1 MGPGTGRGVGPRA
14 TPADTLRAL
23 AGDISEY
30 LGPDALAA
38 IARGLVEDAPGWEY
52 ADVLPRAVNRETG
65 ERSWAVPGMARD
77 VAKGLWELMQGP
89 YMEPGQNLSPEAV
102 LSLPALAVPAGAA
115 LAPRGAIG
123 MFAGRNAK
131 TADLAALQRAE
142 DMAAG
147 GADNEAIRA
156 ATGWFKGPDEKWR
169 FEIPDN
175 EAVAKRTDKF
185 EGALGDLID
194 HPQLFNAYPDLPQMH
209 ATQGEILGSNGMYG
223 KLADGR
229 ESIATGPANPRST
242 LLHEMQHAVQA
253 REGFPRGAAPNDAE
267 LKATLRSEQ
276 TALKAQAAERL
287 IPLQEHRASII
298 RPLIEGGMTPGQAR
312 AEYAR
317 QFPEMDADFN
327 KLWAAETGDGRFT
340 GQAGYN
346 RVAGEVEARDVQ
358 SRADFAPDQRA
369 ATAPYTSQGIAP
381 EDMIVLNRGG
391 GVQAS
396 AELPMDEASRLAR
409 AEGDLSLDT
418 AEPLYHGTASSF
430 DRFRLGRV
438 SDSTHTAHET
448 PAVFLTNAPDLAGEY
463 AASAAK
469 QRRERIAEIY
479 ARHNKDAPSTAGA
492 TGDDA
497 SRFREMAIDAVP
509 DDHPFKDVVRTMLR
523 TADGQGVDLAALEK
537 VSPEAAHFLNL
548 SRSGASFVDPGAN
561 IIPVYASKNLLDV
574 DSKMFGGNF
583 NPAIYDQMLARAKE
597 GGYDG
602 VRFRQVVDSPSGMG
616 DPSDVIAMLKPS
628 RMRSIFA
635 KMDPAQ
641 RGSANLS
648 AALGPLL
655 AVMGIGAGAMGVD
668 APAEQ

>member
-1 MGPGTGRGVGPRA
+1 
-14 TPADTLRAL
+14 
-23 AGDISEY
+23 
-30 LGPDALAA
+30 
-38 IARGLVEDAPGWEY
+38 
-52 ADVLPRAVNRETG
+52 
-65 ERSWAVPGMARD
+65 MARD

-115 LAPRGAIG
+115 LAPKGAIG

-175 EAVAKRTDKF
+175 AAVAKRTDKF

-194 HPQLFNAYPDLPQMH
+194 HPQLFDAYPDLPQMH

-229 ESIATGPANPRST
+229 ESIATGPANPRLT

-340 GQAGYN
+340 GRAGYN

-369 ATAPYTSQGIAP
+369 ATAPYSSQGIAP

-396 AELPMDEASRLAR
+396 APSAAKWWQDES
-409 AEGDLSLDT
+409 GQPPSFDT
-418 AEPLYHGTASSF
+418 FHGTARDF
-430 DRFRLGRV
+430 DRFDSAYLGENTPHDPGARV
-438 SDSTHTAHET
+438 AHFFADNESDAWY
-448 PAVFLTNAPDLAGEY
+448 Y
-463 AASAAK
+463 AARAAER
-469 QRRERIAEIY
+469 QRTGDDGTVMRLRLSPKNPLVLDAPGVGNRLDDETFSSLVSS
-479 ARHNKDAPSTAGA
+479 NKDAILFAKQNGYDAVYLPH
-492 TGDDA
+492 GDDVNTPGTWMMWDEDLIA
-497 SRFREMAIDAVP
+497 
-509 DDHPFKDVVRTMLR
+509 LR
-523 TADGQGVDLAALEK
+523 
-537 VSPEAAHFLNL
+537 
-548 SRSGASFVDPGAN
+548 
-561 IIPVYASKNLLDV
+561 
-574 DSKMFGGNF
+574 
-583 NPAIYDQMLARAKE
+583 
-597 GGYDG
+597 
-602 VRFRQVVDSPSGMG
+602 
-616 DPSDVIAMLKPS
+616 
-628 RMRSIFA
+628 
-635 KMDPAQ
+635 
-641 RGSANLS
+641 
-648 AALGPLL
+648 
-655 AVMGIGAGAMGVD
+655 
-668 APAEQ
+668 